1 MENLKLLPSKQ
12 QGVVLI
18 TALIMVIA
26 VTGIAITLMS
36 SSTIDIKITNAAQE
50 REVAENELIG
60 NVQRVVAREASKN
73 VNGTED
79 DKDKD
84 RLDGQSGQANE
95 LFNVKTFFLTPEE
108 VNVLAPDK
116 EGILIDTK
124 NGTTSKLINLS
135 QEGLLDLNCPRSFN
149 FTAGIS
155 CNMLQVTT
163 TIGYGSKSKHELTIV
178 TGVAQEMASTGKG
191 I

>member
-1 MENLKLLPSKQ
+1 MAHLKNIPNKQ

-26 VTGIAITLMS
+26 VTGIAVTLMS

-60 NVQRVVAREASKN
+60 EVQRMISGEANKGAGN
-73 VNGTED
+73 
-79 DKDKD
+79 
-84 RLDGQSGQANE
+84 Q
-95 LFNVKTFFLTPEE
+95 FFLTPDE
-108 VNVLAPDK
+108 VTSIASGDESGMVIAKKNDSQTQIINL
-116 EGILIDTK
+116 K
-124 NGTTSKLINLS
+124 NGALNL
-135 QEGLLDLNCPRSFN
+135 ECPRRFN
-149 FTAGIS
+149 FTAGVS
-155 CNMLQVTT
+155 CNMVQVAT
-163 TIGYGSKSKHELTIV
+163 TIEYGSKSKHQLTIV